1 MVFFFFQGKPAG
13 ARSGVGAKEV
23 RCPAGSP
30 GRGVRSCGGS
40 LRLLAE
46 GRAARGGLRIIK
58 AVTTPTD
65 KKKERKK
72 REGWRP
78 PLKKKL
84 YICVRQIIRLRFNDT
99 ENAPCPA
106 KGGGA

>member
-1 MVFFFFQGKPAG
+1 MPAG

-46 GRAARGGLRIIK
+46 GRAARGGRRVIK
-58 AVTTPTD
+58 AVATPAD
-65 KKKERKK
+65 KKNE
-72 REGWRP
+72 EEP
-78 PLKKKL
+78 
-84 YICVRQIIRLRFNDT
+84 
-99 ENAPCPA
+99 
-106 KGGGA
+106 GASPGSSSF